1 MSALLSCVTLSSA
14 CVTVT
19 GRGSEVGS
27 SSVRLPCCARLGQ
40 PGRLSPHK
48 LIMTYDI
55 AVIGGGIVGLSFAMQ
70 ATEKFPR
77 LRVAVLEKEAGVARH
92 QSGHNSG
99 VNHSGVYYQA
109 GSLKARLCVAGARE
123 MVEFCS
129 RQGIP
134 HKVCGKLIVATSS
147 GEAARL
153 DELLV
158 RGVANGLEGLR
169 LLEREAMLEIEPHVG
184 GVRALHVPSTGITD
198 FAAVAAKYAEI
209 AVGRGAV
216 VKTEAEVVG
225 FDRSPSAKSGAISD
239 AAGDAVVVRTRAG
252 DLSARY
258 VVNCAGLYSDRVARM
273 AGDDPG
279 MMIVPFRGEYYDL
292 APARG
297 ELVRGL
303 IYPVPDPRY
312 PFLGVHFTRRIHG
325 NVDAGPN
332 AVLAF
337 RREGY
342 RWRDFDL
349 GEALE
354 VARDTGFRAM
364 ARREWRSGLAEF
376 RRSLLKREFVRS
388 CQRLVPA
395 GRMEDMTPGGSGVR
409 AQAVG
414 ADGALVDDFRFVGR
428 ERFLHVLNVP
438 SPAATASLPSG
449 REILNMVPAEIVGH

>member
-1 MSALLSCVTLSSA
+1 VRGRALDGVYSQRRRSLSEL
-14 CVTVT
+14 
-19 GRGSEVGS
+19 
-27 SSVRLPCCARLGQ
+27 
-40 PGRLSPHK
+40 
-48 LIMTYDI
+48 MTYDI

-77 LRVAVLEKEAGVARH
+77 LRVVVLEKEAGVARH
-92 QSGHNSG
+92 QTGHNSG
-99 VNHSGVYYQA
+99 VIHSGVYYKA

-129 RQGIP
+129 RHGIP
-134 HKVCGKLIVATSS
+134 YEVCGKLIVATNAE
-147 GEAARL
+147 EAARL
-153 DELLV
+153 DELLS

-169 LLEREAMLEIEPHVG
+169 LLERAAIQQMEPHVG

-198 FAAVAAKYAEI
+198 YALVTAKYAEI
-209 AVGRGAV
+209 TAGHGAE
-216 VKTEAEVVG
+216 VKTSAGVVG
-225 FDRSPSAKSGAISD
+225 FERPSSGNSGAGST
-239 AAGDAVVVRTRAG
+239 VVVRTRAG
-252 DLSARY
+252 DFSARY

-279 MMIVPFRGEYYDL
+279 MMIIPFRGEYYDL
-292 APARG
+292 AAARQH
-297 ELVRGL
+297 LVRGL

-349 GEALE
+349 GESME
-354 VARDTGFRAM
+354 VFLNAGFQAM
-364 ARREWRSGLAEF
+364 ARQHWKNGLAEF
-376 RRSLLKREFVRS
+376 RRSLRKREFVRS

-395 GRMEDMTPGGSGVR
+395 VRMEDMTPGGSGVR

-414 ADGALVDDFRFVGR
+414 VDGALVDDFRFVGR

-438 SPAATASLPSG
+438 SPAATASLPIG
-449 REILNMVPAEIVGH
+449 REILKMVPAEITG

>member
-1 MSALLSCVTLSSA
+1 MQQL
-14 CVTVT
+14 
-19 GRGSEVGS
+19 
-27 SSVRLPCCARLGQ
+27 
-40 PGRLSPHK
+40 
-48 LIMTYDI
+48 MTYDI

-70 ATEKFPR
+70 AAEKFPR
-77 LRVAVLEKEAGVARH
+77 LRVVVLEKETGVARH

-99 VNHSGVYYQA
+99 VIHSGVYYKA

-129 RQGIP
+129 RHGVP
-134 HKVCGKLIVATSS
+134 HKVCGKLIVATNSE
-147 GEAARL
+147 EAARL
-153 DELLV
+153 DELLA
-158 RGVANGLEGLR
+158 RGLANGLEGLR
-169 LLEREAMLEIEPHVG
+169 LLEREAMLQIEPYVG

-198 FAAVAAKYAEI
+198 YAAVAAKYAEI
-209 AVGRGAV
+209 AVGLGAE
-216 VKTEAEVVG
+216 VKMSAGVVG
-225 FDRSPSAKSGAISD
+225 FRRSPGVKSGVKSD
-239 AAGDAVVVRTRAG
+239 ATEGVVVIRTRAG
-252 DLSARY
+252 DFSARY

-273 AGDDPG
+273 AGHDPG

-292 APARG
+292 AEPRG

-349 GEALE
+349 GETVE
-354 VARDTGFRAM
+354 VLRDAGFRAM

-376 RRSLLKREFVRS
+376 RRSLRKREFVRS
-388 CQRLVPA
+388 CQRLVPEV
-395 GRMEDMTPGGSGVR
+395 RMEDMTPGGSGVR

-414 ADGALVDDFRFVGR
+414 ADGALVDDFRFVER

-438 SPAATASLPSG
+438 SPAATASLPIG
-449 REILNMVPAEIVGH
+449 REILKMVTAEIVG